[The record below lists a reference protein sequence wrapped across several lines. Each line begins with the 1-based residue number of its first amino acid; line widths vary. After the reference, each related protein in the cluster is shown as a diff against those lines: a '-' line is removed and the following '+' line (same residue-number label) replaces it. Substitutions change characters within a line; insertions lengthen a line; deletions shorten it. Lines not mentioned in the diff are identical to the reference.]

1 MSYDYLTV
9 AIVFFIVE
17 IPFGYTYDS
26 FSNMNNILSVINASL
41 KKRPLFFSLTSN
53 TVKAG
58 LADYL
63 TQKTIDG
70 KSEID
75 QKRLLTFTIFGF
87 SYLGGWQYLL
97 YNKVFTRCEKVMKAY
112 KYSKLSQ
119 SCVLTGMDMFVHTP
133 FIYYPTFY
141 SLKGWLENKDQ
152 KQSYQLWK
160 TNFKEDMTLYC
171 QLWVPAQIFNF
182 AVLPLHYRMPFITS
196 VSFAWTVLLSMSR
209 G

>member
-1 MSYDYLTV
+1 MFS
-9 AIVFFIVE
+9 FIK
-17 IPFGYTYDS
+17 T
-26 FSNMNNILSVINASL
+26 SL
-41 KKRPLFFSLTSN
+41 IKRPLFLSLASN

-63 TQKTIDG
+63 TQKAIEG

-87 SYLGGWQYLL
+87 SYLGGWQYFM
-97 YNKVFTRCEKVMKAY
+97 YNKLFTRCERVMHAY

-119 SCVLTGMDMFVHTP
+119 SCVLTGVDLCIHTP
-133 FIYYPTFY
+133 FVYYPTFY

-152 KQSYQLWK
+152 KHSYQLWK
-160 TNFKEDMTLYC
+160 TNFKEDMTFFC
-171 QLWVPAQIFNF
+171 QLWVPVQLFNF
-182 AVLPLHYRMPFITS
+182 AVLPLHYRMPLITS

-209 G
+209 GS